1 MVTLPREGRYFCF
14 LMLSFVFLLL
24 SIFGGMDAWQY
35 WWIKSGY
42 SGYSQRTMT
51 VSSVKTR
58 EGRSS
63 RSNWV
68 GIRGV
73 IDGVSVHD
81 KIRLVARTK
90 ENAYLKSLQ
99 PGETVDF
106 YCRGPFKE
114 NQEVSLI
121 EASFINTP
129 PNRIWWVPVTSL
141 VAAISFCLFL
151 FDKHRPP
158 FNQKRSP
165 RHYR

>member
-1 MVTLPREGRYFCF
+1 MITLPREGRYFFF
-14 LMLSFVFLLL
+14 LLLSFVFFFL
-24 SIFGGMDAWQY
+24 SIYGGMDAWQY

-42 SGYSQRTMT
+42 SGYTPRTMT
-51 VSSVKTR
+51 VSSVETW
-58 EGRSS
+58 EGRRRS
-63 RSNWV
+63 RWM

-81 KIRLVARTK
+81 RIRLNARTK
-90 ENAYLKSLQ
+90 GNAYLKSLQ
-99 PGETVDF
+99 PGESVDF

-121 EASFINTP
+121 EASFINAP
-129 PNRIWWVPVTSL
+129 QNRIWWVPVVSL
-141 VAAISFCLFL
+141 VAAIFFCLFL

-165 RHYR
+165 KRCR